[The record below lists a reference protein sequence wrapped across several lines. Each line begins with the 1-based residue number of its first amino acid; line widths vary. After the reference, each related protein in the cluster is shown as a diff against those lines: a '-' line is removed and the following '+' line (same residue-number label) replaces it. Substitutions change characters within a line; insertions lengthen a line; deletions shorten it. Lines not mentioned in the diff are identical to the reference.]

1 MTTPR
6 KTLLTLACAL
16 LLAMPTGLRAQSSQ
30 VVLHTTEGDIRI
42 ALYDDTPRHRD
53 NFIKLAREGVYDSLL
68 FHRVIRSFMI
78 QAGDPD
84 SRHAEPGQELGD
96 GDLGYTLEAEL
107 RLPRHYHRRG
117 AVAAAREGDDVNPT
131 RRSSACQFY
140 IVCGKTYSSAD
151 LDDID
156 QRIQEATGGQASL
169 TPAMRDTYR
178 RLGGAP
184 HLDGQYTV
192 FGEVVEGM
200 DVVDRIQKKATDD
213 YDRPVYDVRILTAT
227 VEKKSDGEAERLS
240 Q

>member
-1 MTTPR
+1 MTTPT

-16 LLAMPTGLRAQSSQ
+16 LLAMPSALRAQSCH
-30 VVLHTTEGDIRI
+30 VVLHTTEGNIRI

-53 NFIKLAREGVYDSLL
+53 NFVKLAREGVYDSLL

-78 QAGDPD
+78 QTGDPD

-96 GDLGYTLEAEL
+96 GDLGYTLEAEV
-107 RLPRHYHRRG
+107 RLPQHYHRRG

-131 RRSSACQFY
+131 RRSSASQFY

-151 LDDID
+151 LDIID
-156 QRIQEATGGQASL
+156 QRIQEATDGQASL
-169 TPAMRDTYR
+169 TPDMRSAYR
-178 RLGGAP
+178 RVGGAP

-227 VEKKSDGEAERLS
+227 VEEKMDGKEKD
-240 Q
+240 